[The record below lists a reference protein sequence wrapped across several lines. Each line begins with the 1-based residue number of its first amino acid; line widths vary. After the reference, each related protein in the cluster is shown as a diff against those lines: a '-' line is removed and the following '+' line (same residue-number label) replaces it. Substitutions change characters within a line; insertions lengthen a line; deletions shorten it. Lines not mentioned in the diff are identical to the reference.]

1 MIQDVDLSVI
11 PLFIAP
17 VICAAVAV
25 VILVFAFINF
35 ARATKGRGFVVFKA
49 LASLAAWFLA
59 SWGMFFMVFVV
70 IYTGAHAEDRADGG
84 NLTEVSLLGLNLLY
98 ALVGCGL
105 ALWVRHRRDDKVT
118 TLFT

>member
-17 VICAAVAV
+17 FICAAVAV
-25 VILVFAFINF
+25 SILVFAFINF
-35 ARATKGRGFVVFKA
+35 ARTKKGRGFVVFKA
-49 LASLAAWFLA
+49 LASLVAWFLA

-70 IYTGAHAEDRADGG
+70 IYTGALAEDRADGG
-84 NLTEVSLLGLNLLY
+84 NLTEVSLLGLDLLY

-105 ALWVRHRRDDKVT
+105 ALWVRHRGDEKG
-118 TLFT
+118 